1 MLNMFK
7 LDILS
12 TVIVLL
18 YKERTLS
25 DYTLD
30 ASYDSRELIKSI
42 LDEIKPKRKEI
53 LEGDAGDNIPN
64 IITLVQTMVSDT
76 EAYLDAA
83 TLLGELR
90 IVFRNNETYYEAMK
104 DQIEAKHDEAG
115 KKRSITSL
123 RNKVFRY
130 YNELKAMKILNTTSF
145 NINSG
150 NIQSS
155 VQEEI
160 AKILPLLENLCKNSR
175 IKGPEV
181 MDKLVISKKEDVAA
195 ILKKIKS
202 ERSEGGLFKTGWI
215 RMNKCLQGG
224 YRKGEMAVI
233 YALQHN
239 YKSGMLQS
247 LLMQFAR
254 YNKPS
259 LKDPKKK
266 PLIMYLSFED
276 EVPNILKFM
285 YRYLYYNENKTLPED
300 TPDDITLKTD
310 QEIQDYVMTRL
321 GQNGFEIAIIRADPA
336 LWTYQDIF
344 TTVTTY
350 QAEGYEVQALL
361 IDYLSKLPLTGCDTS
376 GPMGTG
382 IRDLFNRLRNFGTAN
397 GILILTPHQLSRDAK
412 NLMRNGVPEES
423 LVKELVGKGYS
434 EGSSQI
440 DQVVDL
446 ELYISKAKISEGGT
460 KKWILT
466 CQRGKHRGQAIID
479 ESLQYFTLPFP
490 RNAPILE
497 DVNAGN
503 ITLDNIETPSI
514 EDELF
519 TES

>member
-1 MLNMFK
+1 MFK
-7 LDILS
+7 LDVLS
-12 TVIVLL
+12 TIIVLL

-25 DYTLD
+25 ENTIDS
-30 ASYDSRELIKSI
+30 SYDSRELVKSI
-42 LDEIKPKRKEI
+42 LEEIKPKRKEI

-64 IITLVQTMVSDT
+64 IISLILNMVEDV
-76 EAYLDAA
+76 EAYTDSS
-83 TLLGELR
+83 TLLGELKV
-90 IVFRNNETYYEAMK
+90 IFRNNETCYESIK
-104 DQIEAKHDEAG
+104 DQIEAKHDEAS
-115 KKRSITSL
+115 KKRSVTNL
-123 RNKVFRY
+123 RNKIFRY
-130 YNELKAMKILNTTSF
+130 YNELKALKILNTTSF
-145 NINSG
+145 NINSN
-150 NIQSS
+150 NIQGSI
-155 VQEEI
+155 QEEI
-160 AKILPLLENLCKNSR
+160 AKILPQLENLCKNSR

-181 MDKLVISKKEDVAA
+181 MDKLVISRKEDVAE
-195 ILKKIKS
+195 ILKKIKL

-215 RMNKCLQGG
+215 RMNKCIQGG
-224 YRKGEMAVI
+224 FRKGEMAVI

-266 PLIMYLSFED
+266 PMIMYISFED

-285 YRYLYYNENKTLPED
+285 YRYLFYNENLKLPED
-300 TPDDITLKTD
+300 TEDDISLKSD
-310 QEIQDYVMTRL
+310 QEITDYVMSRL

-336 LWTYQDIF
+336 KWTYQDIF
-344 TTVTTY
+344 TTVTMY

-397 GILILTPHQLSRDAK
+397 GILILTPHQLSRDVK

-446 ELYISKAKISEGGT
+446 ELYISKARISDGGS
-460 KKWILT
+460 KRWVLT
-466 CQRGKHRGQAIID
+466 CQRGKHRGQSIID
-479 ESLQYFTLPFP
+479 ENLLYFTLPFP

-497 DVNAGN
+497 DVNTADM
-503 ITLDNIETPSI
+503 TLDRI
-514 EDELF
+514 EDTQNVEDALF
-519 TES
+519 N